1 MRLRNPRKTM
11 RVLSVVSGLIGL
23 AAVVVGVIALDKKEC
38 IIATAMLLVAVW
50 QLINL
55 LSWKKLR

>member
-1 MRLRNPRKTM
+1 MRLRNSRKTM

-23 AAVVVGVIALDKKEC
+23 AAVVVGVIALDKKEY

-55 LSWKKLR
+55 LSWKKFR

>member
-23 AAVVVGVIALDKKEC
+23 AAVVVGVIALDKKEY

>member
-11 RVLSVVSGLIGL
+11 RVLSVFSGLIGL
-23 AAVVVGVIALDKKEC
+23 AAVVVGVIALDKKEY

>member
-1 MRLRNPRKTM
+1 MRLRNPRKAM

-23 AAVVVGVIALDKKEC
+23 AAVVVGVIALDKKEY

>member
-1 MRLRNPRKTM
+1 MKLRNPRKAM

-23 AAVVVGVIALDKKEC
+23 AAVVVGVIALDKKEY

>member
-23 AAVVVGVIALDKKEC
+23 AAVVVGVIALDKKED

>member
-1 MRLRNPRKTM
+1 MRLRNSRKTM

-23 AAVVVGVIALDKKEC
+23 AAVVVGVIALDKKEY

>member
-1 MRLRNPRKTM
+1 M

-23 AAVVVGVIALDKKEC
+23 AAVVVGVIALDKKEY

>member
-23 AAVVVGVIALDKKEC
+23 AAVVVGVIALDKKEY

-55 LSWKKLR
+55 ISWKKLR

>member
-1 MRLRNPRKTM
+1 MRLRNPCKTM

-23 AAVVVGVIALDKKEC
+23 AAVVVGVIALDKKEY

>member
-1 MRLRNPRKTM
+1 MRLRNPRKTI

-23 AAVVVGVIALDKKEC
+23 AAVVVGVIALDKKEY

>member
-1 MRLRNPRKTM
+1 MRLRNPRKAM
-11 RVLSVVSGLIGL
+11 RVLSVISGLIGL
-23 AAVVVGVIALDKKEC
+23 AAVVVGVIALDKKEY

>member
-11 RVLSVVSGLIGL
+11 RVLSVVSGLIWL
-23 AAVVVGVIALDKKEC
+23 AAVVVGVIALDKKEY